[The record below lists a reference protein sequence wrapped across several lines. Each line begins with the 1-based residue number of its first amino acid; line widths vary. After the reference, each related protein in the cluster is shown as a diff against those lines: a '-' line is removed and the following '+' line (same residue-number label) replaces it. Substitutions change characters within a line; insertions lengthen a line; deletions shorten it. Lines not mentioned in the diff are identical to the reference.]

1 MQYWIMIRL
10 LIFFLL
16 TIFIV
21 PTTKAGVLKG
31 KVIDP
36 GSGEGVVGAS
46 VEIKELHKE
55 VLTGLDGSYVLKNIP
70 EGKYTLTIHAVSYQP
85 VSEPIEIGSG
95 QTNLVENVT
104 MKVARKD
111 LQEVRIDVGRNMG
124 TSDGGAR
131 KLEKV
136 SDNIMNV
143 LSEHQI
149 RLMPDLT
156 VANVLRRVSGVT
168 VDRGYDGEGRF
179 PVIRG
184 MDKRYNYT
192 LINGIKI
199 PSPDDKNRYVPMDIF
214 PSDILERLEVIK
226 SLTPDMEGDAI
237 GGVMNLVLKDAPDV
251 KMVNVHG
258 SLGYS
263 QMLFDHPFTSFDHG
277 AVNQKSPGEIYGANT
292 IPTYNQFSTG
302 NLVFTTGHPLP
313 DGQLGFSLG
322 NRFFNRRLGVILSG
336 SFQSADRMS
345 KDQFFELS
353 PQPDPIVNGSNP
365 EITDEEN
372 RTYSIHEDRLAAH
385 AKVDYRLDDHNH
397 ISLYGMAMQ
406 LNAYE
411 SRMITDSS
419 ETQRL
424 APGQGVVQYM
434 SRSKTTLQSIYNA
447 TLQGQHTLAGNHLFI
462 NWSGVYSYAGQKVPD
477 KAELTLSQ
485 VFAPDPSGKV
495 GPSSQPI
502 LAGLDRIWQH
512 NEDHTYAGYLNLH
525 YKFQTGLQKWELGVG
540 AMYRHTERHNY
551 YNEYDFDYPNNTV
564 FTNIQDAPFY
574 MANAGTPGSPN
585 AYDAT
590 ENISAGYGEL
600 RWIPSRRWNILAGV
614 RFENTNQQY
623 NQYEESINVPAKE
636 GTVTYMDPLPSAQ
649 IKYALTDKQAL
660 HLTYFSAIT
669 RPGYFE
675 IVPYSFVGEYYTENG
690 NYNLKHVKAQNVDL
704 RYEYFPGGADQ
715 LLVGAFFKK
724 IENPIE
730 YVYERPATSES
741 VIEPSNLGTA
751 TNFGGEVVY
760 THYFHKFG
768 ISANYTYT
776 HSNIPSVYKYYY
788 TSAYGNDTTRLL
800 TKNRPMQGQAAHVGN
815 LSLLFKDPH
824 TGIELQ
830 LSTIYTGRHIV
841 YLSQYGTPNASMDYW
856 QRGTLI
862 EDFSSEKSIGRHFAL
877 YVKLNNLLNTPDIIE
892 MRFPPTAQQKAL
904 WPDATQRSDR
914 TLVEKK
920 YFGQSY
926 LIGLRYHL

>member
-1 MQYWIMIRL
+1 MLRL
-10 LIFFLL
+10 LIILIL
-16 TIFIV
+16 T
-21 PTTKAGVLKG
+21 TTVSLSMRAGVIKG
-31 KVIDP
+31 KVTDP
-36 GSGEGVVGAS
+36 VSGEAVVGAI

-55 VLTGLDGSYVLKNIP
+55 VVTGLDGSYILKNIP
-70 EGKYTLTIHAVSYQP
+70 QGKYTLTIHAVSY
-85 VSEPIEIGSG
+85 EPMSQSIEVGSG
-95 QTNLVENVT
+95 DLVTDVS
-104 MKVARKD
+104 MRAVHRD
-111 LQEVRIDVGRNMG
+111 LQEVRVTIGHNTG
-124 TSDGGAR
+124 ASDAGAR

-168 VDRGYDGEGRF
+168 VDRGYDGEGRY

-251 KMVNVHG
+251 KMVNVHA
-258 SLGYS
+258 SVGYS

-277 AVNQKSPGEIYGANT
+277 AVNQKSPGEIYGPNT

-302 NLVFTTGHPLP
+302 NLTFTSGHPLP

-322 NRFFNRRLGVILSG
+322 NRFFNRKFGVIVSG
-336 SFQSADRMS
+336 SLQSADRMS
-345 KDQFFELS
+345 KDQFFDLS
-353 PQPDPIVNGSNP
+353 PQPDPLPNGTQP
-365 EITDEEN
+365 EITDEEL

-385 AKVDYRLDDHNH
+385 AKLDYHFDSHNL
-397 ISLYGMAMQ
+397 ISLYALAMQ
-406 LNAYE
+406 LNTYE

-419 ETQRL
+419 ETLRM
-424 APGQGVVQYM
+424 APGQGQVTYA
-434 SRSKTTLQSIYNA
+434 SRSKTTLQSIYNV
-447 TLQGQHTLAGNHLFI
+447 TLQGQHTLMKDHLSI
-462 NWSGVYSYAGQKVPD
+462 NWSGVYSYAGQKMPD
-477 KAELTLSQ
+477 RAELTLSQ
-485 VFAPDPSGKV
+485 IFAADSTGKI

-502 LAGLDRIWQH
+502 LAGLQRLWQH
-512 NEDHTYAGYLNLH
+512 NTDNTFEGYLNLH
-525 YKFQTGLQKWELGVG
+525 YKFTTGHDKWDLGIG
-540 AMYRHTERHNY
+540 GMYRHTERSNY

-574 MANAGTPGSPN
+574 LNNPGAPQSPN
-585 AYDAT
+585 SYDAT
-590 ENISAGYGEL
+590 EDVSAGYGEL
-600 RWIPSRRWNILAGV
+600 RWVPGSHWNILAGI
-614 RFENTNQQY
+614 RFENTSQSY
-623 NQYEESINVPAKE
+623 NQYAEPVSVPAKE
-636 GTVTYMDPLPSAQ
+636 GSVSYMDPLPSAQ
-649 IKYALTDKQAL
+649 IKYALSEKQAI
-660 HLTYFSAIT
+660 HLTYFSSIS
-669 RPGYFE
+669 RPGFFE
-675 IVPYSFVGEYYTENG
+675 IVPYVFPGEYYTEVG
-690 NYNLKHVKAQNVDL
+690 NYNLKHVQAQNVDL
-704 RYEYFPGGADQ
+704 RYEYFPGGAGQ

-730 YVYERPATSES
+730 YVYARPATSES
-741 VIEPSNLGTA
+741 VIEPENVGTA
-751 TNFGGEVVY
+751 TNFGAEAVY

-776 HSNIPSVYKYYY
+776 HSNIPTVYKYYY
-788 TSAYGNDTTRLL
+788 YDNSGSATVSYL
-800 TKNRPMQGQAAHVGN
+800 TKNRPMQGQAAHIGN
-815 LSLLFKDPH
+815 LSLLFKDPN

-830 LSTIYTGRHIV
+830 LSTIYTGKHIV
-841 YLSQYGTPNASMDYW
+841 YLSQYGAPNASMDYW

-862 EDFSSEKSIGRHFAL
+862 EDFSGEKALGRHFAV
-877 YVKLNNLLNTPDIIE
+877 YVKLNNLFNTPDIIE
-892 MRFPPTAQQKAL
+892 MLYPPTTAQKAL
-904 WPDATQRSDR
+904 WPDATERNDR
-914 TLVEKK
+914 ILVEKK